1 VAGSVGLGRA
11 ATKYIA
17 EALGK
22 GEEEQVP
29 RLIWATVTV
38 QVALGMVGMLILVGI
53 TPLLIER
60 TLNIP
65 PALRAEAKT
74 SFYLLALSIPAVFVS
89 SSLTGVLAAAQR
101 FDLVNAVGIS
111 LSIVGSLLKLVGV
124 LFWEWHLPE
133 IIAMLIVSRLLALV
147 TYYWLC
153 MCVFPFFK
161 GLPRFYRTELRAL
174 IRFGGWLTVSNI
186 IGPLLVYLDR
196 FMLGMLLTMAA
207 VAYYSVPYDM
217 VTRVLI
223 IPTSLVAALFP
234 AFSALLSQGE
244 WERLGY
250 FLSRSV
256 KWVLLTVGPVV
267 VIVVVIGRDILQLWL
282 GPIFAEESTPIRLS
296 RNSCENRTSFRGR
309 PNISNGLARR
319 ESEF

>member
-1 VAGSVGLGRA
+1 MFCFHGNPGRA
-11 ATKYIA
+11 KYIA

-111 LSIVGSLLKLVGV
+111 L
-124 LFWEWHLPE
+124 
-133 IIAMLIVSRLLALV
+133 
-147 TYYWLC
+147 TDQ
-153 MCVFPFFK
+153 
-161 GLPRFYRTELRAL
+161 
-174 IRFGGWLTVSNI
+174 NI
-186 IGPLLVYLDR
+186 
-196 FMLGMLLTMAA
+196 
-207 VAYYSVPYDM
+207 
-217 VTRVLI
+217 
-223 IPTSLVAALFP
+223 
-234 AFSALLSQGE
+234 
-244 WERLGY
+244 
-250 FLSRSV
+250 
-256 KWVLLTVGPVV
+256 
-267 VIVVVIGRDILQLWL
+267 
-282 GPIFAEESTPIRLS
+282 ES
-296 RNSCENRTSFRGR
+296 
-309 PNISNGLARR
+309 
-319 ESEF
+319 